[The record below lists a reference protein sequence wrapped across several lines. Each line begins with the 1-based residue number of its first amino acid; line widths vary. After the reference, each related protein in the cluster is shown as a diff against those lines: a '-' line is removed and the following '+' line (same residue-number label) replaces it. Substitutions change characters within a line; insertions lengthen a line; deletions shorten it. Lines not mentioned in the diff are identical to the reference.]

1 MSNPDLSIQ
10 QRREKVLPYAAR
22 DTWFAVKAASG
33 EERQGLAI
41 CDGEGPAETV
51 VDMRIGGNAE
61 RIVDRR
67 VQFGGFAGLVDR
79 LRGDLVG
86 LSVDLSA
93 LDSTA
98 GKGH

>member
-1 MSNPDLSIQ
+1 M
-10 QRREKVLPYAAR
+10 LPYATR
-22 DTWFAVKAASG
+22 DTWLAVKTASG

-41 CDGEGPAETV
+41 CDGEGPAEPV
-51 VDMRIGGNAE
+51 VDVRIRGDSK

-67 VQFGGFAGLVDR
+67 VQFGGSAGLVDR